1 MLKSLLEYHG
11 TLISFLKL
19 VVALQSRGLQ
29 EGGGSC
35 HQSHVEPEQSHT
47 EWPRMIQR
55 GSHILTISNLTWLSW
70 IAIATHTDWVLV
82 CCEVSPWR
90 RLSFLFKVVEHSSLT
105 LAHLQH
111 IVKSLR
117 FIQTKQR
124 SSGVDHHQLS
134 DNPLWL
140 PAQTEPHLS
149 SASLNCN
156 TTSLA
161 GTSTH
166 TCQTCLKCGVAYW
179 NLNQLKFALSVHFSG
194 FAGGPLR
201 GVQRKAV
208 LEDLISTQ
216 EKATT
221 QNLIYQEILA
231 LSRGG

>member
-1 MLKSLLEYHG
+1 MLS
-11 TLISFLKL
+11 
-19 VVALQSRGLQ
+19 QSNHTQSGLGWYKGVLTFSQ
-29 EGGGSC
+29 LATWLGWAELRL
-35 HQSHVEPEQSHT
+35 P
-47 EWPRMIQR
+47 
-55 GSHILTISNLTWLSW
+55 HILIGFWF
-70 IAIATHTDWVLV
+70 VV
-82 CCEVSPWR
+82 KSPPGEGCPFCSKLWNT
-90 RLSFLFKVVEHSSLT
+90 SSLT